1 MGQCDG
7 RVVIVTG
14 GARGVGREHSL
25 AFAREGAKVVVNDLG
40 GAADGGGS
48 NAGVASQLVE
58 EIRAQGGEAIA
69 NGADV
74 ADWDA
79 TEELVRTAI
88 ETFGGL
94 DVVVNNA
101 GILRDR
107 MFVNTSIEEW
117 DLIIRVHLRGHF
129 CTSRHA
135 AAYWRDRAKAGES
148 VAARIVNTSSGAGL
162 QGSVGQ
168 SNYAA
173 AKAGIAALTLNQ
185 AAELGRYGITANCIA
200 PSARTRLTEG
210 VFEDMMK
217 PSEGG
222 FDAMD
227 PANISPLV
235 VWLGSEASGDI
246 TGRCFEVEGGKISL
260 ADGWR
265 SGPAA
270 DNGQRW
276 QLTEVGDAVREVI
289 AKSNPPQKVY
299 GT

>member
-1 MGQCDG
+1 
-7 RVVIVTG
+7 VVIVTG
-14 GARGVGREHSL
+14 GARGIGREHSL
-25 AFAREGAKVVVNDLG
+25 AFARAGAKVVVNDLG
-40 GAADGGGS
+40 GSTEGEGIDADAA
-48 NAGVASQLVE
+48 ARVVA
-58 EIRAQGGEAIA
+58 EIRELGGEALA

-79 TEELVRTAI
+79 TGELVEEAI
-88 ETFGGL
+88 STFGRI

-117 DLIIRVHLRGHF
+117 DSIMRVHLRGHF

-135 AAYWRDRAKAGES
+135 AAHWRDRVKAGDS
-148 VAARIVNTSSGAGL
+148 VSARIINTSSGAGL
-162 QGSVGQ
+162 QGSIGQ
-168 SNYAA
+168 SNYVA
-173 AKAGIAALTLNQ
+173 AKAGIAGLTLNQ
-185 AAELGRYGITANCIA
+185 AAELGRYGITSNCIA

-217 PSEGG
+217 LPDGG

-235 VWLGSEASGDI
+235 VWLGSVESSEV
-246 TGRCFEVEGGKISL
+246 TGRCFEVEGGKISV

-265 SGPAA
+265 TGPSV
-270 DNGQRW
+270 DREGRW
-276 QLTEVGDAVREVI
+276 EIAEVGDAVHELLGRAV
-289 AKSNPPQKVY
+289 PPQAVF
-299 GT
+299 GA